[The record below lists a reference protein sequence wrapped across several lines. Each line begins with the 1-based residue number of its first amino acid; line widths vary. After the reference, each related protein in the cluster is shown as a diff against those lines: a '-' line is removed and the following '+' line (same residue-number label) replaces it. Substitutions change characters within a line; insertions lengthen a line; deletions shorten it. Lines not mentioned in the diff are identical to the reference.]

1 MSGTARLQSRFFVV
15 YMIFDILDY
24 RYNDF
29 WNHFGLFLTKRKK
42 IRQICSI
49 RERFICIY
57 QKFIVIL
64 RAKFDAKEVFMT
76 TLQLN
81 ADIYRNLA
89 ILSEDE
95 SMLEKAAKSL
105 RRLVNKMTEDPTCMT
120 KEEYFA
126 MLDQAEK
133 GPRHRMLPDEDLTAF
148 LRRMGHDL

>member
-1 MSGTARLQSRFFVV
+1 MTA
-15 YMIFDILDY
+15 
-24 RYNDF
+24 
-29 WNHFGLFLTKRKK
+29 
-42 IRQICSI
+42 
-49 RERFICIY
+49 
-57 QKFIVIL
+57 
-64 RAKFDAKEVFMT
+64 
-76 TLQLN
+76 LQLN

-105 RRLVNKMTEDPTCMT
+105 RRLVNEMTEDPTCMS